1 MLFIISAPSGTG
13 KTTVVRKLLDEIP
26 DLVFSISATTRK
38 KRDYEVDGK
47 DYYFITK
54 EEFENKIKN
63 GEFVEYEEIFDGNYY
78 GTLKSFVDKK
88 IEEGRDIVFDI
99 DVKGALSL
107 KKYYKNLAILIFL
120 KPPDK
125 EEVMRR
131 LIARGTEN
139 VEQIKNRLRR
149 FEIEMAKIKFFDYI
163 IINDNLEK
171 AVKELVSLI
180 LKIKKGD
187 YKNATTNN

>member
-26 DLVFSISATTRK
+26 ELVFSISATTRK

-99 DVKGALSL
+99 DVKGALSI

-139 VEQIKNRLRR
+139 EEQIKNRLRR